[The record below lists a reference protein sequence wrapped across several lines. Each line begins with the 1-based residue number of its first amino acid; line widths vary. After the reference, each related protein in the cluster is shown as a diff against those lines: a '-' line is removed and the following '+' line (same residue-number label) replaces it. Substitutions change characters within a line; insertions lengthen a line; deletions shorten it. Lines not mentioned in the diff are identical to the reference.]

1 MTTSPRHIVAYSG
14 SRAEFGLQ
22 LPLLQAIQA
31 DRRLR
36 LSLVLGGTH
45 VSIQGGRTEWEVAES
60 GLAIADRVQC
70 TVVDTRQATPIAIG
84 ETAIGMAQTFDR
96 IAPDACL
103 VYADRFETFGAAIA
117 ATQMAIPTFHVEGG
131 DVTEGGALD
140 DAVRDAISRLAHVH
154 LTTNGVATAR
164 IIRMGEEPW
173 RVIQVGAVVGD
184 YVRRGDFA
192 GIDEIEGSLG
202 IDGREP
208 IVLFT
213 LHPIPTDLAATTSE
227 LAASLTALAE
237 LVEEGIQVVATQP
250 NNDHGA
256 DQIRAGLDQLSDDL
270 GPNFVLR
277 DSLGRRLFHGLLAL
291 GGTSGHRLALVG
303 NSSAGVKEA
312 GAFNCPC
319 VNVGQ
324 RQRGRLRGGSV
335 IDVGADTQAI
345 VSAIRSALTDDAYR
359 SRILEAGHPYA
370 GRDVGQSVA
379 DVLAT
384 LPLDTVLLNKKSPHA
399 EWNHQDNA

>member
-1 MTTSPRHIVAYSG
+1 MTTGPRHIVAYTG

-31 DRRLR
+31 DPRLR

-45 VSIQGGRTEWEVAES
+45 LSNQGGRTEWEVAES
-60 GLAIADRVQC
+60 GLAIADRVHC
-70 TVVDTRQATPIAIG
+70 TVADTRQATPIAIG

-154 LTTNGVATAR
+154 FTTNGVATAR
-164 IIRMGEEPW
+164 LIRMGEEPW
-173 RVIQVGAVVGD
+173 RVIQVGAVVDD
-184 YVRRGDFA
+184 YVRSGDFA
-192 GIDEIEGSLG
+192 GIDEIERSLG
-202 IDGREP
+202 IDGKRP
-208 IVLFT
+208 VVLFT
-213 LHPIPTDLAATTSE
+213 LHPISTDMAATTSE

-237 LVEEGIQVVATQP
+237 LVEHGIQVVATQP
-250 NNDHGA
+250 NSDHGA
-256 DQIRAGLDQLSDDL
+256 DKIRAGLNQLSRDL

-291 GGTSGHRLALVG
+291 GGTPSHRLALVG

-312 GAFNCPC
+312 GAFSCPC

-335 IDVGADTQAI
+335 VDVGADAQEI
-345 VSAIRSALTDDAYR
+345 VSAVRSVLIDDAYR
-359 SRILEAGHPYA
+359 SRILEASHPYT

-384 LPLDTVLLNKKSPHA
+384 LPLDSVLLNKKSPHA
-399 EWNHQDNA
+399 DWHHQDNA